1 MKTIITAFLVF
12 FWALAGNA
20 QLYTSKEA
28 IIAALKDSKIE
39 MLVIENA
46 TFEEALDQIQKHW
59 HKQHPEWSF
68 PVATTDYKPADGM
81 RAERPPLISLKLKN
95 VPFLTALRYL
105 GDSSKR
111 RLGVSP
117 GLLRMEEVAWI
128 EEDFYSKAYP
138 VTSKILEALHLTAT
152 SSPNEV
158 AEAYRAYG
166 VALDTWMNLRIV
178 GDTIEVLG
186 YDREHHQVAGINI
199 LLESGFEISK
209 KDPNKAEM
217 ATPRKPSD

>member
-1 MKTIITAFLVF
+1 MKTIITVF
-12 FWALAGNA
+12 FVFFSALAGNA
-20 QLYTSKEA
+20 QLETSKEA

-46 TFEEALDQIQKHW
+46 TFEEALDQIMKYW
-59 HKQHPEWSF
+59 HEQHPEWPL
-68 PVATTDYKPADGM
+68 PVATTDYKPADDM
-81 RAERPPLISLKLKN
+81 RAERPPIISLKLKN

-138 VTSKILEALHLTAT
+138 VTPKIIEALHLTAT
-152 SSPNEV
+152 SSLIEV

-186 YDREHHQVAGINI
+186 YEREHHQVAGINI

-209 KDPNKAEM
+209 NDPNKPEM